1 MNWLRYSIL
10 ALTVVTTALGFSG
23 LCLLL
28 DPYSNFGRIA
38 ANLFRPTVM
47 WGNNVLAD
55 WLMKMDNYSLFHVT
69 ISTVSIAGLISAIV
83 ALVVFIVMVI
93 FRGRLFCNTLCPV
106 GALLSLV
113 SRYSQMRISFDKEAC
128 NHCGNC
134 ERTCKA
140 EAINA
145 KEMTVDS
152 SRCVD
157 CFNCVSSCSKGGLQ
171 YRFKPAFRKENDNL
185 SPCLTR
191 GRRRTDI
198 LNLLPIRAVPMRS
211 LRQARERTG
220 ASNSRR
226 TFLATG
232 VTVAAT
238 LPVVSAIADGVGQ
251 AKGHGQGNGHG
262 KKKGR
267 KKWPP
272 ITPPGSLNLER
283 FKDKCTGC
291 HICVVKCPSQV
302 LRPAGLE
309 YGFDYLLKPRMAY
322 ISSYCNYECT
332 ICSEVCPAGAIK
344 PISVEEK
351 KSLQV
356 GIATFFINRC
366 IVKTEGTRLRCLLRT
381 LSDTS
386 GTYGSL

>member
-1 MNWLRYSIL
+1 M
-10 ALTVVTTALGFSG
+10 
-23 LCLLL
+23 
-28 DPYSNFGRIA
+28 
-38 ANLFRPTVM
+38 
-47 WGNNVLAD
+47 
-55 WLMKMDNYSLFHVT
+55 T
-69 ISTVSIAGLISAIV
+69 I
-83 ALVVFIVMVI
+83 
-93 FRGRLFCNTLCPV
+93 
-106 GALLSLV
+106 
-113 SRYSQMRISFDKEAC
+113 
-128 NHCGNC
+128 
-134 ERTCKA
+134 
-140 EAINA
+140 
-145 KEMTVDS
+145 
-152 SRCVD
+152 
-157 CFNCVSSCSKGGLQ
+157 
-171 YRFKPAFRKENDNL
+171 L

-211 LRQARERTG
+211 RVKHGNGQVLLTA
-220 ASNSRR
+220 AVPS
-226 TFLATG
+226 LATG

-262 KKKGR
+262 REKGR

-291 HICVVKCPSQV
+291 HICVVKCPTQV

-309 YGFDYLLKPRMAY
+309 HGFDYLLKPRMAY

-332 ICSEVCPAGAIK
+332 ICSEVCPAEALK

-356 GIATFFINRC
+356 GIATFFI
-366 IVKTEGTRLRCLLRT
+366 
-381 LSDTS
+381 
-386 GTYGSL
+386 

>member
-1 MNWLRYSIL
+1 M
-10 ALTVVTTALGFSG
+10 
-23 LCLLL
+23 
-28 DPYSNFGRIA
+28 
-38 ANLFRPTVM
+38 
-47 WGNNVLAD
+47 
-55 WLMKMDNYSLFHVT
+55 
-69 ISTVSIAGLISAIV
+69 
-83 ALVVFIVMVI
+83 
-93 FRGRLFCNTLCPV
+93 
-106 GALLSLV
+106 
-113 SRYSQMRISFDKEAC
+113 
-128 NHCGNC
+128 
-134 ERTCKA
+134 
-140 EAINA
+140 
-145 KEMTVDS
+145 
-152 SRCVD
+152 
-157 CFNCVSSCSKGGLQ
+157 Q
-171 YRFKPAFRKENDNL
+171 YRFKPAFRKENADTDGSNAI
-185 SPCLTR
+185 PC
-191 GRRRTDI
+191 
-198 LNLLPIRAVPMRS
+198 
-211 LRQARERTG
+211 QARERVS

-262 KKKGR
+262 KKKAGR
-267 KKWPP
+267 NGRPSP
-272 ITPPGSLNLER
+272 PPGSLNLER

-332 ICSEVCPAGAIK
+332 ICSEVCPAEALK

-366 IVKTEGTRLRCLLRT
+366 IVKTEGTDCGACSEHCPTQAVHMVPYEGT
-381 LSDTS
+381 LTIPEVNPDLCVGCGGCESICPVRPMRAIIVKANAVHQTIVLPEEEEVKNVEVDDF
-386 GTYGSL
+386 GSNGKMLPLQANFAE